1 VFVPA
6 ILFYDVVLSL
16 HVAAIVIAF
25 GITFSY
31 PPLGIFVTRSNPRM
45 LPTLH
50 AAQAFAGKV
59 LIGPAAIVAFVA
71 GAYLASDRDYWS
83 EAWVTIPMV
92 ILIALIVAG
101 PVFFGPHETR
111 ASELAARDV
120 EASGP
125 GEVRLSREYRAVAGR
140 VAVAGALANV
150 LIVVAVY
157 VMAAKP
163 FA

>member
-1 VFVPA
+1 
-6 ILFYDVVLSL
+6 
-16 HVAAIVIAF
+16 
-25 GITFSY
+25 
-31 PPLGIFVTRSNPRM
+31 M

-50 AAQAFAGKV
+50 AAQAFVGKV
-59 LIGPAAIVAFVA
+59 WIGPAAIVAFVA

-83 EAWVTIPMV
+83 EAWVTIPMI

-140 VAVAGALANV
+140 VAVAGALADV
-150 LIVVAVY
+150 LILV
-157 VMAAKP
+157 
-163 FA
+163 